1 MGFFDDVETITINNK
16 EVTKIEA
23 TIDGNVATI
32 WEKQSMEMIEVT
44 VAKVW
49 NDSNNSSG
57 ARPSEL
63 RCTLSNGT
71 MVYLNDANN
80 WTYTIEVPKYDAET
94 GLEINYT
101 WTEQDVL
108 GYRRSSVVKNGNT
121 TTFTNTYRSV
131 APPTPHL

>member
-1 MGFFDDVETITINNK
+1 
-16 EVTKIEA
+16 
-23 TIDGNVATI
+23 
-32 WEKQSMEMIEVT
+32 
-44 VAKVW
+44 
-49 NDSNNSSG
+49 
-57 ARPSEL
+57 
-63 RCTLSNGT
+63 

-80 WTYTIEVPKYDAET
+80 WTYTIEVPKYDEET

-108 GYRRSSVVKNGNT
+108 GYKRSNIVKNGNT